1 MILAPGMISC
11 CTHTVGSRVQAP
23 GQESRGM
30 IQAPGMISCYTHSG
44 VQGPSP
50 WSAVNRY
57 DAGTRYDIMLHT
69 HWGRGSKPLLGQGSL
84 KLVAF

>member
-30 IQAPGMISCYTHSG
+30 IQAPGMICTRYDMLG
-44 VQGPSP
+44 P